1 MPKPKHTPVLL
12 KEVMSYLPEEMEV
25 VVDGTI
31 GYGGHAEIILR
42 QNKNIKLIGID
53 RDEEALK
60 HTHQRLRRFKN
71 RFVACHG
78 RFSDLKRLLAAVHI
92 SKVDAI
98 ILDLGISSGQ
108 LDTPE
113 RGFAF
118 SKDGPL
124 DMRLDVRGE
133 VTAEDIINNYSVS
146 ELTKII
152 REFGEE
158 RFARRIAEAIIAAR
172 AEKDIK
178 TTGEL
183 RELIENLKPVKAYYA
198 RRKISAATKTF
209 QALRIAVN
217 EELEELG
224 KALSQSIEL
233 LNKGGRIIIISFHSL
248 EDRMVKQFFK
258 KHTRE
263 ELDALGRVVSQ
274 PQLRLVVRG
283 PISPKWEEVEA
294 NPRARSAKM
303 RVAEKV

>member
-1 MPKPKHTPVLL
+1 M
-12 KEVMSYLPEEMEV
+12 
-25 VVDGTI
+25 
-31 GYGGHAEIILR
+31 
-42 QNKNIKLIGID
+42 
-53 RDEEALK
+53 
-60 HTHQRLRRFKN
+60 
-71 RFVACHG
+71 
-78 RFSDLKRLLAAVHI
+78 
-92 SKVDAI
+92 
-98 ILDLGISSGQ
+98 
-108 LDTPE
+108 
-113 RGFAF
+113 
-118 SKDGPL
+118 
-124 DMRLDVRGE
+124 
-133 VTAEDIINNYSVS
+133 
-146 ELTKII
+146 
-152 REFGEE
+152 
-158 RFARRIAEAIIAAR
+158 
-172 AEKDIK
+172 
-178 TTGEL
+178 
-183 RELIENLKPVKAYYA
+183 KPVKAYYA